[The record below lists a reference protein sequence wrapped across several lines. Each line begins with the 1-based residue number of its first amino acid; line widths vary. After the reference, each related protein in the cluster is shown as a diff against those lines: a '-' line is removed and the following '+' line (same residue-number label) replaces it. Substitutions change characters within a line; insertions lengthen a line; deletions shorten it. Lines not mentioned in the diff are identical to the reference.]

1 MLDTLKSD
9 VMSLDYQNGAAL
21 NVEKDR
27 IHLSSLQSYEEK
39 WESKTPSL
47 KKISSKTEPTDQ
59 KPSVKHVKQE
69 DVLVKQE
76 LSSNAPKSLSVYLC
90 PIPNCNFSTSKEG
103 MKTSKAALHLKKE
116 HKIRAVDMKPGMY
129 KFSKVKM

>member
-1 MLDTLKSD
+1 
-9 VMSLDYQNGAAL
+9 MSLDYQNGAVL

-27 IHLSSLQSYEEK
+27 IHLPYLQSYEEK
-39 WESKTPSL
+39 CESKTLNL
-47 KKISSKTEPTDQ
+47 KTISSKTEPTEQ

-69 DVLVKQE
+69 GILVKQE

-90 PIPNCNFSTSKEG
+90 PIPKCNFSTSKEG